1 MNNYSAE
8 EMTTYFDMK
17 NTFNDS
23 DYAKLGK
30 ILKDDAL
37 TEIQKIA
44 EVYKLHDEAYNRYL
58 KETGSAPGGEM
69 PPELESLIQDSNMD
83 KGNPDEE

>member
-1 MNNYSAE
+1 MNDYSAE

-17 NTFNDS
+17 ATFNDS

-30 ILKDDAL
+30 ILENSDL

-44 EVYKLHDEAYNRYL
+44 AVYKLHDEAYSRYL
-58 KETGSAPGGEM
+58 EKNGSVPGGEI

-83 KGNPDEE
+83 KGNSDEE